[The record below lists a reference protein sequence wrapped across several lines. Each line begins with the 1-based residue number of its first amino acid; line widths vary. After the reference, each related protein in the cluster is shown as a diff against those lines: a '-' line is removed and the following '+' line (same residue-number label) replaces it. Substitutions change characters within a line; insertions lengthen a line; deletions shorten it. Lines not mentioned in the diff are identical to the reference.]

1 MKAVQELRKPRVLR
15 KAADPAVESVCI
27 AVVEDDMMYRQAIEV
42 SLKKVPG
49 SRVMG
54 YTSGEECFKNY
65 HTHKPDIFV
74 LDYRLATNDSG
85 EVMNG
90 IEVLRKV
97 KQVNNQATVIFLS
110 GAANTEVAVTAIKAG
125 ATDFIAKDK
134 NGLSRLINQVRR
146 ASIKIQIKR
155 QESKVAKWI
164 AIGVLG
170 IAAIVT
176 GTILADSG
184 GFNDLW
190 NWFWF
195 VLSVVCGVLIVRA
208 WVKNSRNDYDQIQ
221 TIEYTQNGKWI
232 D

>member
-1 MKAVQELRKPRVLR
+1 
-15 KAADPAVESVCI
+15 
-27 AVVEDDMMYRQAIEV
+27 VVDDDMMYRQAIEV

-49 SRVMG
+49 TRVQG
-54 YTSGEECFKNY
+54 YESGEDCFKDY
-65 HTHKPDIFV
+65 STCKPDIFV
-74 LDYRLATNDSG
+74 LDYRLCENGSG

-97 KQVNNQATVIFLS
+97 RKVNDDATVIFLS
-110 GAANTEVAVTAIKAG
+110 GAANTEVAVMAIKAG

-134 NGLSRLINQVRR
+134 NGLARLLNQVRK
-146 ASIKIQIKR
+146 ASIKIQVKR

-164 AIGVLG
+164 AVGVLC

-176 GTILADSG
+176 GTILADAG
-184 GFNDLW
+184 GFNDIW

-195 VLSVVCGVLIVRA
+195 ALSIICGIVVIRA
-208 WVKNSRNDYDQIQ
+208 WVRNSRNDYDQIQ
-221 TIEYTQNGKWI
+221 TTEYIQNGKWI